1 MDSFPYLEH
10 SENVAIALK
19 VCELSGV
26 NEKIALEGMLNTQPD
41 PGATIIWELDLSGT
55 CNFFVNA
62 LAANDPTSTLDIW
75 NQLQDKIKDS
85 PVCIFLNTRYDRR
98 YRTHQL
104 LNLIFTKIKPNVL
117 IVRGENLPAAYSNYQ
132 QKHSEIK
139 TRQLPYHAGIREL
152 ADEFSKL
159 DNYFIV
165 GIGNMVGWGE
175 QFIHDLKKYRA

>member
-1 MDSFPYLEH
+1 MGKFPYLEH
-10 SENVAIALK
+10 SDNVAMALR

-26 NEKIALEGMLNTQPD
+26 NEKTALEGMLCTQPD
-41 PGATIIWELDLSGT
+41 PGATIIWELNLSGT
-55 CNFFVNA
+55 SNFFVNA

-75 NQLQDKIKDS
+75 EQLQVKIKNS
-85 PVCIFLNTRYDRR
+85 PVCIFLNTRDDRR

-117 IVRGENLPAAYSNYQ
+117 IVRGENLPTAYSNYQ
-132 QKHSEIK
+132 QENPGIK
-139 TRQLPYHAGIREL
+139 TLQLPYHVGIREL